1 MSPCAPAPPSGS
13 AALASPAGSAAG
25 SVACAPADGAS
36 LPLLAETAAANS
48 SYSSSSPSGGG
59 LPTVE
64 LELLARLG
72 AASRS
77 LGAALRFL
85 RAGLPL
91 AGLPLAGLPLA
102 ALAPAAPLRAPGFAL
117 AAALPLPRVALAPA
131 ASPACPPANSAKHT
145 EKQCSTLQDLCL
157 PVLAFQDRKCRG
169 TRHSLQIVCD
179 GSSHTLHLR
188 VLQGGVWRGNQ
199 EGALVERRHVA

>member
-1 MSPCAPAPPSGS
+1 M
-13 AALASPAGSAAG
+13 
-25 SVACAPADGAS
+25 
-36 LPLLAETAAANS
+36 PLLAETAAANP

-77 LGAALRFL
+77 LGAASRFLGAALRFL
-85 RAGLPL
+85 CAGLPL

-188 VLQGGVWRGNQ
+188 VLQGGVWGGNQ